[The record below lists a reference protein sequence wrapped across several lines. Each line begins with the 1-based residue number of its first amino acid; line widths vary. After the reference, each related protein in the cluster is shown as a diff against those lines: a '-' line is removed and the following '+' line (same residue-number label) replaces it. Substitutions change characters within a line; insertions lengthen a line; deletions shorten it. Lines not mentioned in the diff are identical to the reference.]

1 MVSGPLGGTYSHS
14 SSAQF
19 GNPHALVN
27 AGNLT
32 FRYDR
37 QGNLVGR
44 DESVESGTVSTTFR
58 YDAANRLENVRGQDG
73 RIDFS
78 YSYDAANIRLSKRD
92 FEENSVTFYPN
103 DYFEVEFD
111 KGVSNGSPILTTTVD
126 RHAYFAELR
135 FATKETKTV
144 ETIASVPVQQEAP
157 PVGTSSSSS

>member
-14 SSAQF
+14 SSARL
-19 GNPHALVN
+19 GNPHALLS

-44 DESVESGTVSTTFR
+44 DEAVESGTVSTTFR

-73 RIDFS
+73 RADFS
-78 YSYDAANIRLSKRD
+78 YSYDSANIRLSKRD
-92 FEENSVTFYPN
+92 FEENSVTLYPN
-103 DYFEVEFD
+103 DYFETESD
-111 KGVSNGSPILTTTVD
+111 KDTSGGFPTLTTTVD
-126 RHAYFAELR
+126 RHVYFAGLR